1 VPERPKKES
10 PKPLPATASREQRL
24 SRAKD
29 RAAQHADPGNMD
41 AINPDRAKWGWI
53 GAGVMV
59 VAGLGVAIYDSIV
72 GS

>member
-41 AINPDRAKWGWI
+41 AINPDRAKCNR
-53 GAGVMV
+53 
-59 VAGLGVAIYDSIV
+59 L
-72 GS
+72 